1 MQIAAVAIVANVFP
15 QTRGLIFHVPNGGSR
30 NYREAANLKKMGV
43 VAGVPDII
51 FIWKRAVHAFE
62 FKSED
67 GNLSDKQK
75 EIHELWAEQGVSVT
89 IIRKQA
95 DFVTA
100 IRDIIQPK

>member
-1 MQIAAVAIVANVFP
+1 MQAAAVAIVANVFP

-43 VAGVPDII
+43 LAGVPDIL
-51 FIWKRAVHAFE
+51 FIWKGSVHAFE
-62 FKSED
+62 FKTED
-67 GNLSDKQK
+67 GDITANQK
-75 EIHELWAEQGVSVT
+75 EIHRRWAEQGVAVT